1 MENSKKTLIGTIVAA
16 VVVLLIVVV
25 SAVYINTQKQNQIN
39 DLQSEKSAMIQTM
52 QQKDSIM
59 NDAEN
64 TFNQIEENL
73 KFIKEK
79 RQQIALDQKEGGKN
93 RKQSVVEDIKLM
105 NSMLEASD
113 KQIADLQ
120 AKLRKS
126 GIHVHSLEQRIAAL
140 NESLTNQNNEIAQLK
155 KVIEDKDNNLAQ
167 LNTKVNDMSNQ
178 MVQQS
183 DTINS
188 KQQQIVNKTNE
199 LNTGHFA
206 LGTFK
211 ELKNEGILTREGG
224 ILGLGSSKAIQENF
238 NNKYF
243 KTVDIRDTKTIALHA
258 KKAKIISEHP
268 DSSYQFVEKDGQI
281 AYLEIKD
288 PAEFWRISKYAVIEV
303 K

>member
-1 MENSKKTLIGTIVAA
+1 MEKSKKIQVGTVVAA
-16 VVVLLIVVV
+16 FVVLLIVIV
-25 SAVYINTQKQNQIN
+25 SAVYINTQKQDQIN
-39 DLQSEKSAMIQTM
+39 TLQSEKAAMVQTM

-79 RQQIALDQKEGGKN
+79 RQQIAMDQKEGGKN
-93 RKQSVVEDIKLM
+93 RKQAVVEDIKLM

-113 KQIADLQ
+113 KKISDLQ

-140 NESLTNQNNEIAQLK
+140 NESLTNQNNEIAELK
-155 KVIEDKDNNLAQ
+155 KVIEDKDSNLAQ
-167 LNTKVNDMSNQ
+167 LNTKVNDMSSQ
-178 MVQQS
+178 MTQQT
-183 DTINS
+183 DTIAS
-188 KQQQIVNKTNE
+188 KQQQLVNKTNA

-211 ELKNEGILTREGG
+211 ELKSEGILAREGG
-224 ILGLGSSKAIQENF
+224 VLGLGSSKAIQENF
-238 NNKYF
+238 SNKYF
-243 KTVDIRDTKTIALHA
+243 TTVDIRDTKSIPLHA
-258 KKAKIISEHP
+258 KKAKMISEHP

-281 AYLEIKD
+281 ASLEIKD

>member
-1 MENSKKTLIGTIVAA
+1 MENSKKTLVGTIVAA
-16 VVVLLIVVV
+16 VIVLLIVVV
-25 SAVYINTQKQNQIN
+25 SFVYVNSQKQDQIN
-39 DLQSEKSAMIQTM
+39 ALQSEKAAMIQTM

-79 RQQIALDQKEGGKN
+79 RQQIALGQTEGGKN
-93 RKQSVVEDIKLM
+93 RKQTVVEDIKLM
-105 NSMLEASD
+105 NTMLEASD

-120 AKLRKS
+120 ARLKKS
-126 GIHVHSLEQRIAAL
+126 GIHIHSLEQKIAAL
-140 NESLTNQNNEIAQLK
+140 NESLTSQNNEIAQLK
-155 KVIEDKDNNLAQ
+155 QVIEEKDNNLAQ
-167 LNTKVNDMSNQ
+167 LNTKVTDMSGK
-178 MVQQS
+178 MAQQA
-183 DTINS
+183 DTITY

-206 LGTFK
+206 MGTFK
-211 ELKNEGILTREGG
+211 ELKNEGILSREGG
-224 ILGLGSSKAIQENF
+224 ILGLGSSKAVQGNL

-243 KTVDIRDTKTIALHA
+243 KTVDIRSTKTIPLNA
-258 KKAKIISEHP
+258 KKARIISEHP
-268 DSSYQFVEKDGQI
+268 DSSYQLVEKNGQI

-288 PAEFWRISKYAVIEV
+288 PAEFWKISKYAVIEV

>member
-1 MENSKKTLIGTIVAA
+1 MENSKKNLIGTIAAA
-16 VVVLLIVVV
+16 VVVLLIVGI
-25 SAVYINTQKQNQIN
+25 SAVHMNTQKQNQIN
-39 DLQSEKSAMIQTM
+39 QLQSEKAAMVQTM

-64 TFNQIEENL
+64 TFSQIEENL
-73 KFIKEK
+73 KFIAQK
-79 RQQIALDQKEGGKN
+79 RQQIAIDQKEGGKN
-93 RKQSVVEDIKLM
+93 RKQQVVEDIKFM

-126 GIHVHSLEQRIAAL
+126 GVHVHALEQRIAAL
-140 NESLTNQNNEIAQLK
+140 NESLTNQNNEIAALK

-178 MVQQS
+178 MARQS
-183 DTINS
+183 DTITY
-188 KQQQIVNKTNE
+188 KQQQIANKTNE
-199 LNTGHFA
+199 LNTGHFV

-211 ELKNEGILTREGG
+211 ELKSEGILTREGG
-224 ILGLGSSKAIQENF
+224 LLGLGSSKAIQENF
-238 NNKYF
+238 SSKYF
-243 KTVDIRDTKTIALHA
+243 KTVDIRDTKTIPLNAR
-258 KKAKIISEHP
+258 KARMISEHP

-281 AYLEIKD
+281 ASLEIKD
-288 PAEFWRISKYAVIEV
+288 PAEFWRISKYAVIEI